1 MHYQAIQHMPIMFTK
16 VEFDLNYFIL
26 YRDIFLEPLIYKRGE
41 KLKKSHI
48 SSSPFETAY
57 EI

>member
-48 SSSPFETAY
+48 SSSPF
-57 EI
+57 